1 MARGRLDGVDG
12 RMVVVNDPT
21 RAVLVKSEAIG
32 WILQARIDVPGTR
45 SP

>member
-12 RMVVVNDPT
+12 RMVVNDPT
-21 RAVLVKSEAIG
+21 RAGLVKSEAIG